1 MFRKFLNGSA
11 VPMSGKSLT
20 FQKTSPKPG
29 GSASLSAFM
38 FYISKNNPCYY
49 FTSVTNHRL
58 PVFRTDKIKEIVCQA
73 INEARNSSE
82 ILIFAYVIMPDHF
95 HLITNSKLKP
105 SNILR
110 YLNGVTARR
119 VIDYLKENNFIFPLD
134 KLKQFEKKRCYKY
147 SLWEHHSDTF
157 TITSESMF
165 MQKVN
170 YIHLNPVRAELVKT
184 MDDYL
189 YSSVRIWKRKPFET
203 EPLEI
208 NTQEIKWREA

>member
-1 MFRKFLNGSA
+1 
-11 VPMSGKSLT
+11 
-20 FQKTSPKPG
+20 
-29 GSASLSAFM
+29 M
-38 FYISKNNPCYY
+38 FYISKDNPCYY
-49 FTSVTNHRL
+49 FTSVTNNRL
-58 PVFRTDKIKEIVCQA
+58 PVFRTDKLKEITCNA
-73 INEARNSSE
+73 ISEARKSSE

-95 HLITNSKLKP
+95 HIITDGKLKP

-119 VIDYLKENNFIFPLD
+119 VIDYLKENNFTSSLD
-134 KLKQFEKKRCYKY
+134 KLKQFEKKRGYKY

-170 YIHLNPVRAELVKT
+170 YIHLNPIRAELVGN

-189 YSSVRIWKRKPFET
+189 YSSARIWKRKLLEN
-203 EPLEI
+203 EPLEMDI
-208 NTQEIKWREA
+208 GKIKWRET